1 MTETTNDKKQNR
13 RQEIL
18 NAAAR
23 VFADRGYAA
32 ATCDEIAEQADV
44 SKGTLYNYFKSKQD
58 LFTQLFLTSVAQ
70 DEATIDGVIAQPGTA
85 REKLEAVLGYWFE
98 QFSRYDD
105 LGRLVLEFWSTAAAE
120 EEDGTFTQ
128 TLQDLYGRYRQR
140 MTQIFKQGQ
149 SSGEFDL
156 VYGPSMA
163 ASVVLALFDGIG
175 LHSMMGLG
183 VKMDEKTLATIKR
196 GMLRALGVAPE
207 PVAESIPTGGD
218 TKDTDA

>member
-1 MTETTNDKKQNR
+1 MEEPTDDKKQNR
-13 RQEIL
+13 RLAIL
-18 NAAAR
+18 DAAAD
-23 VFADRGYAA
+23 VFADRGYAT
-32 ATCDEIAEQADV
+32 ATCDEIAKRAAV
-44 SKGTLYNYFKSKQD
+44 SKGTLYNYFRSKQD
-58 LFTQLFLTSVAQ
+58 LFTQLFLSSVAE

-128 TLQDLYGRYRQR
+128 TLQDMYGRYRQR

-175 LHSMMGLG
+175 LHSMMGLS
-183 VKMDEKTLATIKR
+183 VKMDAKTLATIKR
-196 GMLRALGVAPE
+196 GMLRALGVEPE
-207 PVAESIPTGGD
+207 PLAENTPTGGD
-218 TKDTDA
+218 TKDADA

>member
-1 MTETTNDKKQNR
+1 MEEPTDGKKQNR
-13 RQEIL
+13 RLAIL
-18 NAAAR
+18 DAAAD
-23 VFADRGYAA
+23 VFADRGYAT
-32 ATCDEIAEQADV
+32 ATCDEIAKRAAV
-44 SKGTLYNYFKSKQD
+44 SKGTLYNYFRSKQD
-58 LFTQLFLTSVAQ
+58 LFTQLFLSSVAE

-128 TLQDLYGRYRQR
+128 TLQDMYGRYRQR

-183 VKMDEKTLATIKR
+183 VKMDAKTLATIKR
-196 GMLRALGVAPE
+196 GMLRALGVEPE
-207 PVAESIPTGGD
+207 PLAENTPTGGD
-218 TKDTDA
+218 TKDADA